1 MNETMKFLALP
12 ESDMGLTEESMTEHE
27 FANLGDGEVAY
38 IKTMTSDEA
47 SEMFPTI
54 EGLPEGISL
63 YALHSAD
70 GTPLALTDTHSAAV
84 GHALGDE
91 LEIAS
96 VH

>member
-1 MNETMKFLALP
+1 MNDTDKFVNT
-12 ESDMGLTEESMTEHE
+12 SDIEFHGTVMSELE

-47 SEMFPTI
+47 IRLFPTI

-63 YALHSAD
+63 YALHGAD
-70 GTPLALTDTHSAAV
+70 GTPLALTDTHSACV